1 MVDWKET
8 IAPDEEAR
16 FEKHAA
22 TLAEL
27 QKGVA
32 KGGDVVLR
40 ALHAKSHA
48 GVTATLEVLDLDKAG
63 APAELKHGLFAKPAT
78 YAAYVRFSS
87 GTGFLQPDTAPDI
100 RGVAVKVLGVPG
112 TKVIPGLEKA
122 STQDFLFIQ
131 VPANA
136 FRGPDDFVRFVHIV
150 SRGKALA
157 LPRLLGAFGFRAFGY
172 LRKLMKGLSTS
183 RRSFADQRFFTS
195 LPLRY
200 GPHACKLDLR
210 CTDSAADAA
219 NVKGAHG
226 LSEDLATRLG
236 RTSLTYELRVQLFVD
251 EDRTPIEDA
260 SVEWDETVSP
270 FRTVAKLTIPT
281 QQLRGKVHDYV
292 EKLSFDPWHALVEHK
307 PLGAMMRA
315 RNHAYRASTMARKA
329 TDELTVEKLA

>member
-1 MVDWKET
+1 MTEWKET

-22 TLAEL
+22 LLAGL

-48 GVTATLEVLDLDKAG
+48 GVTARLEVLD
-63 APAELKHGLFAKPAT
+63 APAELKHGLFAAPAT

-100 RGVAVKVLGVPG
+100 RGVAIKVLGVAG
-112 TKVIPGLEKA
+112 AKVIPGLEKA

-131 VPANA
+131 TPANA
-136 FRGPDDFVRFVHIV
+136 FVGPDDFVRFVHIV

-157 LPRLLGAFGFRAFGY
+157 LPRLIGAFGWKAFGH
-172 LRKLMKGLSTS
+172 LRKLMKTLSTS
-183 RRSFADQRFFTS
+183 RHSFAHQRFYTA

-210 CTDSAADAA
+210 SVGANGEAAT
-219 NVKGAHG
+219 KGPHG
-226 LSEDLATRLG
+226 LAEDLAARLA
-236 RTSLTYELRVQLFVD
+236 REPLTYELGVQLFVD
-251 EDRTPIEDA
+251 EARTPIEDA
-260 SVEWDETVSP
+260 SVAWDEAVSP
-270 FRTVAKLTIPT
+270 FRAVARLTIPT
-281 QQLRGKVHDYV
+281 QQLNGTVHDYV
-292 EKLSFDPWHALVEHK
+292 EKLAFDPWHALVEHR

-315 RNHAYRASTMARKA
+315 RNHAYRASTMARRA
-329 TDELTVEKLA
+329 TDELTVEDLA